1 MQPPKDAKTADRILF
16 HLKTKGPRS
25 ASWLAEKLGVT
36 SMAVRQHLQR
46 LLDDGLVDYEEER
59 RGVGRPKRL
68 WRPTPAADARFPSGT
83 GDLTVELLE
92 SARAA
97 FGDEG
102 IERLIEVRTER
113 QLATYASA
121 VPSSDA
127 PLSRRVAALA
137 RLRDREGYLA
147 EWSRTNDGAFLLVE
161 NHCPIC
167 IAATACQG
175 LCAGELRLFRRTLG
189 DDVEVERTEH
199 LLDGARRCAYRIAP
213 RADA

>member
-1 MQPPKDAKTADRILF
+1 
-16 HLKTKGPRS
+16 
-25 ASWLAEKLGVT
+25 
-36 SMAVRQHLQR
+36 
-46 LLDDGLVDYEEER
+46 
-59 RGVGRPKRL
+59 
-68 WRPTPAADARFPSGT
+68 GT

-113 QLATYASA
+113 QLATYAAA